1 MNIAIY
7 IYDQAEVLDFSG
19 PFEVFSTASRIC
31 PDGNPFTA
39 FLIGETGQA
48 VTARAG
54 YRVVPAYA
62 YHDHP
67 SIDVLVVPG
76 GLHAEEMLK
85 PDVIQW
91 ISQQGQK
98 AKLTASVCTGAF
110 LLAEA
115 RILTTHNATS
125 PWEDYIGPARELP

>member
-31 PDGNPFTA
+31 PDDNPFA
-39 FLIGETGQA
+39 VFLIGETGQA

-54 YRVVPAYA
+54 YQVVPANGF
-62 YHDHP
+62 HDHP
-67 SIDVLVVPG
+67 PIGVMVIPG
-76 GLHAEEMLK
+76 GMHGEEIIK
-85 PDVIQW
+85 PHVIEW

-98 AKLTASVCTGAF
+98 AKLNAFVCTRTLTSRAKRNAAKPARYSNCFWKGAF
-110 LLAEA
+110 
-115 RILTTHNATS
+115 
-125 PWEDYIGPARELP
+125 PPAF